1 MDKISSNADKV
12 ILHSDCNSFYASV
25 EELYDPPL
33 KAHAVAVSGDPEMR
47 QGIILARNGRAKGY
61 GIKTGEAVWQAKQ
74 KCPELVLVAPHYDLY
89 MQMSKLCRCIYG
101 RYTDLV
107 EPMGMDECFLD
118 VSGCERYLKMSGRE
132 VAEDIRRT
140 VREELGITVSV
151 GVSFN
156 KVFAKLGSDLKK
168 PDAVTEI
175 PYECFRERIWQLP
188 ADSMIGVGHATAKKL
203 ASAGVHT
210 LGELAAVPPE
220 LMRAKFGKVGAWLWA
235 AANGLDCGE
244 VMPFDYTFPIK
255 SIGHGSN
262 ALYDLTNNAEVWN
275 FMLWLSVELAYRMR
289 RENKKAYGVC
299 VAVREKELAC
309 FSYQRRLTSPTSND
323 AVIAKAAYEL
333 FCEKHIWRSPLRSV
347 SITAIHLDE
356 RDAPEQLDIF
366 ASGDDRRRTDTLDD
380 TVDMLNRAY
389 GRGTVTR
396 ASCMANPTLPKE
408 KREIIM
414 PNSRY
419 MNCDAFEY
427 R

>member
-1 MDKISSNADKV
+1 MDMPTINSERT

-25 EELYDPPL
+25 EELYDPLL
-33 KAHAVAVSGDPEMR
+33 KAYAVAVCGDPEMR
-47 QGIILARNGRAKGY
+47 QGIILARNGKAKKY

-101 RYTDLV
+101 RYTDRV

-132 VAEDIRRT
+132 VAEEIRRT
-140 VREELGITVSV
+140 IREELGITVSV

-156 KVFAKLGSDLKK
+156 KVFAKLGSDLNK

-175 PYECFRERIWQLP
+175 PYANFKETIWKLP
-188 ADSMIGVGHATAKKL
+188 ADSIIGVGRSTAKKL
-203 ASAGVHT
+203 ASVGVHT
-210 LGELAAVPPE
+210 LGQLAAVPPE
-220 LMRAKFGKVGAWLWA
+220 LLQAKFGKNGVWLWA
-235 AANGLDCGE
+235 AANGLDRGE
-244 VMPFDYTFPIK
+244 VMPFDYVVPIK
-255 SIGHGSN
+255 SVGHGSN
-262 ALYDLTNNAEVWN
+262 ALYDLTDNAEVWN

-289 RENKKAYGVC
+289 RENKKAYGIS
-299 VAVREKELAC
+299 VAVREKDLETY
-309 FSYQRRLTSPTSND
+309 SYQRRFTSATSND

-333 FCEKHIWRSPLRSV
+333 FLEKHIWNTPLRSV
-347 SITAIHLDE
+347 AITAIYLDE
-356 RDAPEQLDIF
+356 RDAPEQPDLFSDVAARIR
-366 ASGDDRRRTDTLDD
+366 ADSLDD
-380 TVDMLNRAY
+380 TVDMINRAY

-419 MNCDAFEY
+419 MNGTDNLI
-427 R
+427 